1 MAMDEKSSSSSTFL
15 PYFNIPNLIPQSF
28 RPYIDQFSEWRNR
41 LGLQNPGTI
50 EGLHKE
56 VQRDVFLTNFAFS
69 GMKADLGRSFCANP
83 LFQVQHSFSAGS
95 SQVAPWS
102 FLSMYATDNVRST
115 GIIYFLTCRSFCKG
129 IWIAISNLWRDV
141 ILLLI
146 QKMSQ
151 KS

>member
-1 MAMDEKSSSSSTFL
+1 MATDEKLEESSSFL
-15 PYFNIPNLIPQSF
+15 PSFTIPNLVPKSF
-28 RPYIDQFSEWRNR
+28 RPYMNQFSEWRDR

-69 GMKADLGRSFCANP
+69 GMKADLGRSFSANP

-102 FLSMYATDNVRST
+102 FLSMYATDNVPPPQRKNRVLIV
-115 GIIYFLTCRSFCKG
+115 GIFAREYG
-129 IWIAISNLWRDV
+129 
-141 ILLLI
+141 
-146 QKMSQ
+146 
-151 KS
+151 

>member
-15 PYFNIPNLIPQSF
+15 PSFNIPNIVPKSF
-28 RPYIDQFSEWRNR
+28 HPYTDQFSEWRHR
-41 LGLQNPGTI
+41 LGLQNPGTM

-102 FLSMYATDNVRST
+102 FLSMYATDNVLPTRTIFS
-115 GIIYFLTCRSFCKG
+115 
-129 IWIAISNLWRDV
+129 
-141 ILLLI
+141 
-146 QKMSQ
+146 KM
-151 KS
+151 